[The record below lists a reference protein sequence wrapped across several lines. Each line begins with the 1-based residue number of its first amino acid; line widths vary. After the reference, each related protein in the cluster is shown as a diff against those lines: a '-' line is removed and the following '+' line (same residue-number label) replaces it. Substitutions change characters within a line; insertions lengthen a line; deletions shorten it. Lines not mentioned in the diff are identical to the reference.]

1 MANLCLYNKSPKKS
15 LYRDKPS
22 IMKTKILL
30 LLSLF
35 TILICFASSLTLVS
49 CSGQSQFS
57 QFVTLGTENRWQK
70 TDAET
75 FEFEITDEATPYD
88 LVFKFSHVFDYQF
101 ATVPINFTIENPAGE
116 KENLSVD
123 LAIKD
128 SSGKELAE
136 CAGDI
141 CDLKYHIKENT
152 KLKKGKYKVTV
163 SHSFEGPY
171 LPNVIGIGLDV
182 EKVK

>member
-1 MANLCLYNKSPKKS
+1 M
-15 LYRDKPS
+15 KP
-22 IMKTKILL
+22 KILL
-30 LLSLF
+30 LLF
-35 TILICFASSLTLVS
+35 VITLSIS
-49 CSGQSQFS
+49 CSKKSQFS
-57 QFVTLGTENRWQK
+57 QFVDFGTENRWQK
-70 TDAET
+70 TDAKT
-75 FEFEITDEATPYD
+75 FEFEITEDATLYN

-101 ATVPINFTIENPAGE
+101 ATVPINFSIENPAGK

-136 CAGDI
+136 CAGDV
-141 CDLKYHIKENT
+141 CDLKYQIKEKT
-152 KLKKGKYKVTV
+152 KLQKGKYKVTV